1 MPPLRTDDA
10 LGPQHAS
17 IRWASGT
24 TEFWMPGL
32 PRGADH
38 IGRTSKPTRRVWGDG
53 RACGHICP
61 ILPMT

>member
-1 MPPLRTDDA
+1 MPPLRTADA

-17 IRWASGT
+17 VRWASGT

-38 IGRTSKPTRRVWGDG
+38 IDRSAGIPEEGSSRTKVIPLEAATPK
-53 RACGHICP
+53 C
-61 ILPMT
+61 